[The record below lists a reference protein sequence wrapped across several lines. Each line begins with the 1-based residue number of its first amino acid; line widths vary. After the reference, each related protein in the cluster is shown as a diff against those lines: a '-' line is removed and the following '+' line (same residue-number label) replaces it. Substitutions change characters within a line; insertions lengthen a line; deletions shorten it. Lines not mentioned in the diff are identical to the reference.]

1 MEGGEVEVLCKAK
14 RPGDYELYEF
24 STLPVIIPK
33 ELQAYDLQLFGGED
47 EIINLLVGNTHIV
60 SKTISITALYA
71 DTLKLKIF

>member
-1 MEGGEVEVLCKAK
+1 MQ
-14 RPGDYELYEF
+14 
-24 STLPVIIPK
+24 K
-33 ELQAYDLQLFGGED
+33 EPQVMDLQLFCGED